1 LLMAVQTC
9 FKVASISWHA
19 TSGCG
24 RWHR

>member
-1 LLMAVQTC
+1 MAVQTC
-9 FKVASISWHA
+9 FKVASIPRHA